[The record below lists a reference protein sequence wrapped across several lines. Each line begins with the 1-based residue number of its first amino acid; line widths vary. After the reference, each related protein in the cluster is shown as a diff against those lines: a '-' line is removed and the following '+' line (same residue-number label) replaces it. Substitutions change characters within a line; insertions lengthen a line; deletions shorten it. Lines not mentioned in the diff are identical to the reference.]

1 MPKHSLTLDVHKRTP
16 RLPQKV
22 TVRQGEAETEI
33 IEAEI
38 LDDEEP
44 YTSPLPN
51 VRLDIMHADG
61 RWARVSAKKSGSK
74 VTCTL
79 PNAALSHPGLCRFA
93 HFVFFDGTEKTEST
107 EGFEL
112 RILPC
117 VDTSDCYFEAQ
128 SYDDLLTALWV
139 KWSAYEEQAVSAE
152 SARVAAEKARASAE
166 TSRAAAEKARAAAE
180 ETRAGNE
187 DTRKANETA
196 RKSAETKRANAE
208 TDRAAAEKARA
219 EAEKSR
225 VSAESGRVTAEKARA
240 TAEQDRASRFS
251 TQMQS
256 AQQATA
262 EANGAAGDATAAAQN
277 ALNIANSIAGAK
289 PPSSD
294 EVEGLREQ
302 NEVLGNAVAELQDGY
317 LVLGETLYAPSS
329 RVAAQSGETVTL
341 SQSSVSG
348 ETAKLD

>member
-16 RLPQKV
+16 RVPQKV
-22 TVRQGEAETEI
+22 TVRQGEAETEV
-33 IEAEI
+33 IEASI
-38 LDDEEP
+38 LDNEEA

-61 RWARVSAKKSGSK
+61 RWARVSAQKSGSK

-93 HFVFFDGTEKTEST
+93 HFVFFDSAGKVETT

-128 SYDDLLTALWV
+128 NYDDLLTQTWI
-139 KWSAYEEQAVSAE
+139 KWNAVEEEAE
-152 SARVAAEKARASAE
+152 ESEAARVAAEKARASAE
-166 TSRAAAEKARAAAE
+166 TSRVNAEKARAAAE
-180 ETRAGNE
+180 ETRSGSE
-187 DTRKANETA
+187 DTRRANETA

-208 TDRAAAEKARA
+208 TARDTAEKARV

-225 VSAESGRVTAEKARA
+225 ATAESGRVTAEKARA
-240 TAEQDRASRFS
+240 TAEQNRASSFS
-251 TQMQS
+251 AQMQS

-262 EANGAAGDATAAAQN
+262 AANGAAGDATAAAQN
-277 ALNIANSIAGAK
+277 AMNIANSIAGAA

-294 EVEGLREQ
+294 EVESLREQ
-302 NEVLGNAVAELQDGY
+302 NAVLATDLAELKDGY
-317 LVLGETLYAPSS
+317 VVLGETAYMPTNRKSAL
-329 RVAAQSGETVTL
+329 SGESLTVA
-341 SQSSVSG
+341 QASVSG
-348 ETAKLD
+348 ETATLS